1 MHSMTF
7 KYLLSA
13 AILASFVAPAF
24 AATTTTTTAP
34 KNTMKPVWYVVESA
48 KTMKCSVTT
57 TKPDGKK
64 FTDVTANPTAKPP
77 VSAKTF
83 ATKKLALADLMTEIS
98 CPTTK

>member
-1 MHSMTF
+1 MIT

-13 AILASFVAPAF
+13 ALLASFVAPAF

-34 KNTMKPVWYVVESA
+34 KNTMKPVWYVVEST

-83 ATKKLALADLMTEIS
+83 ATKALAIADMKIETTA

>member
-1 MHSMTF
+1 MIT

-13 AILASFVAPAF
+13 ALLASFVAPAF

-48 KTMKCSVTT
+48 TIMKCSVTT

-64 FTDVTANPTAKPP
+64 FTDVTASPGP
-77 VSAKTF
+77 AKTF
-83 ATKKLALADLMTEIS
+83 ATKALAIADMKIETTA

>member
-1 MHSMTF
+1 MTF

-13 AILASFVAPAF
+13 VLLASFVAPAF

-34 KNTMKPVWYVVESA
+34 KNTMKPAWYVVQSA

-64 FTDVTANPTAKPP
+64 FTDVTATPGP
-77 VSAKTF
+77 AKTF
-83 ATKKLALADLMTEIS
+83 ATKALATADEKTEAA
-98 CPTTK
+98 CKA